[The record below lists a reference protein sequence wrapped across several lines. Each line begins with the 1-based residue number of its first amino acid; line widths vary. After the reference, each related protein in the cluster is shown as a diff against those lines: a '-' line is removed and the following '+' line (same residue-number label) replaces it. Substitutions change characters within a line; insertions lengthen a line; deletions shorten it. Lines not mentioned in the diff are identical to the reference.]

1 MRAVKVM
8 TDYSE
13 QGAQPLDPE
22 DARRPT
28 VGEVEERQ
36 RREHPEQS
44 RTAMLHLPEDAPV
57 DGDNGG
63 A

>member
-1 MRAVKVM
+1 M

-13 QGAQPLDPE
+13 EGAQPLDPD
-22 DARRPT
+22 DAERPT

-36 RREHPEQS
+36 RRDYPEQA
-44 RTAMLHLPEDAPV
+44 RAATHHLPQDAPV

-63 A
+63 G